1 MNFQRKKLLCKESY
15 KDYKSITC
23 ELLFLPPC
31 FCMALASNRVEGS
44 VKQYSNTILNQPL
57 KKSELLKKNIYY
69 SKKSITTVTL
79 SSSWFHVPFSSWFHV
94 PRSCVLVWLWH
105 RRNRQTRASG
115 YQNRLVQLK
124 FTILY
129 NLKIKFRKH
138 TDTNFKAC
146 VPVFWHAGCCSYI

>member
-1 MNFQRKKLLCKESY
+1 MKFQRKKLLCKESY

-69 SKKSITTVTL
+69 AKKSIKTL
-79 SSSWFHVPFSSWFHV
+79 TLIYLQFFLIPCSIFFLIPCSSFLC
-94 PRSCVLVWLWH
+94 SCMAL
-105 RRNRQTRASG
+105 ASTEPS
-115 YQNRLVQLK
+115 NKSIR
-124 FTILY
+124 I
-129 NLKIKFRKH
+129 
-138 TDTNFKAC
+138 
-146 VPVFWHAGCCSYI
+146 SE